1 MKARIGSFTRDILAA
16 ILLLLL
22 AAWIWYYSSQFPD
35 LPEGYPGP
43 KLFPRI
49 IAVGL
54 ASIGIGIGLT
64 QFLTRSAPEREA
76 KVPTEGKSRMRLISG
91 ILLLAI
97 FPVLSPLLGFIPTL
111 LIVGVLIGFSLQVK
125 WWKILLT
132 VGITVL
138 GIYLIFSELLSVP
151 L

>member
-1 MKARIGSFTRDILAA
+1 
-16 ILLLLL
+16 
-22 AAWIWYYSSQFPD
+22 
-35 LPEGYPGP
+35 
-43 KLFPRI
+43 
-49 IAVGL
+49 
-54 ASIGIGIGLT
+54 
-64 QFLTRSAPEREA
+64 
-76 KVPTEGKSRMRLISG
+76 MRLISG

>member
-1 MKARIGSFTRDILAA
+1 MNARIRSFTRDFLAA
-16 ILLLLL
+16 GVLLLL
-22 AAWIWYYSSQFPD
+22 AIWIWYYSGKFPD

-54 ASIGIGIGLT
+54 ALIGLGMGLT
-64 QFLTRSAPEREA
+64 QFLTQSAPQRDPR
-76 KVPTEGKSRMRLISG
+76 VPAEDKSRIRLVLG

-97 FPVLSPLLGFIPTL
+97 FPPLSSLLGFIPTL
-111 LIVGVLIGFSLQVK
+111 LVVGVLIGFSLQVK
-125 WWKILLT
+125 WWKAILT